1 MGGASLTVYQ
11 MVLGDGGRERRM
23 IDDAL
28 REELDLEHRLDAHGH
43 KARIGSCR
51 LCRHGL
57 ADENTY
63 VPQSTR
69 SPQSLQFRE
78 TARERS
84 VRGLLVAASSL
95 WVE

>member
-1 MGGASLTVYQ
+1 MGGARLMVHQ
-11 MVLGDGGRERRM
+11 MILVDGDRERRM
-23 IDDAL
+23 IDDVL

-69 SPQSLQFRE
+69 SPQSLRFRE